1 MEVQLYSSIKLSAI
15 SFFLHPSAS
24 EQSMN
29 FDNKKLAYLLYLF
42 D

>member
-1 MEVQLYSSIKLSAI
+1 MEVQLYSSLKLSAI
-15 SFFLHPSAS
+15 SIFLYPSAS

-29 FDNKKLAYLLYLF
+29 FDNMKLAYLLYPF